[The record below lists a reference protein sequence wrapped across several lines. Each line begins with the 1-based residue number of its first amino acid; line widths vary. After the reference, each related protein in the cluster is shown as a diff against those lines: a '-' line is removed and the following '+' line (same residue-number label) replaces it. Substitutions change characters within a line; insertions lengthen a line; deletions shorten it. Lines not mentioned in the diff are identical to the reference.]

1 MHVKWLTMGFAS
13 LMAFS
18 AVAQA
23 QDMEEFKTR
32 MGTAA
37 AATKVDM
44 NEALRQYLEIR
55 IQYAGPEVDY
65 SLGRAYQRMNQC
77 SEAQYYFTQVMV
89 AYDLPET
96 NPIYKRAVNAYDE
109 IADCESWQK
118 VMVECSVPV
127 GGHAVIDGEQ
137 LSECWDRAY
146 SFKDGEHVIELV
158 DKDGKKIEKKVS
170 SYF

>member
-44 NEALRQYLEIR
+44 NEALRQ
-55 IQYAGPEVDY
+55 
-65 SLGRAYQRMNQC
+65 
-77 SEAQYYFTQVMV
+77 
-89 AYDLPET
+89 
-96 NPIYKRAVNAYDE
+96 
-109 IADCESWQK
+109 
-118 VMVECSVPV
+118 
-127 GGHAVIDGEQ
+127 
-137 LSECWDRAY
+137 
-146 SFKDGEHVIELV
+146 
-158 DKDGKKIEKKVS
+158 
-170 SYF
+170 